1 MVIESL
7 GSESLNSLPCVTPLA
22 AQNLISMSG
31 KCGDSNGQDQLHNL
45 WNLVQN
51 EFKVPCSKS
60 RINP

>member
-7 GSESLNSLPCVTPLA
+7 DSESLNSLPCVTPLA
-22 AQNLISMSG
+22 AQNLTSMSE
-31 KCGDSNGQDQLHNL
+31 KCGDNNGQDQLHNL

>member
-1 MVIESL
+1 MVIKSL
-7 GSESLNSLPCVTPLA
+7 GSETLKNLSCVTSLA

-31 KCGDSNGQDQLHNL
+31 KCGNHNGQDQLHNL